1 MVGGKQRIYLQC
13 QMRHYI
19 WFTKLQIL
27 CNSLIMQIQN
37 ATGCTNSFLQLS
49 LLFSGSYST
58 LYMNEIF
65 YHKTCLTMACIKQH
79 PHHHFTSSLDIRYR
93 KVKLWGIHSIMLF
106 RDFPAF
112 WHFLTLFL
120 KDSGNDFWIISKT
133 PPGHKSE
140 LFANDSIIFGRRIL
154 WSLRTPKVARTYSSF
169 AASSS
174 WNNLLGVYTRTWK
187 ICKCKYSSSGGN
199 EFLFSSQKC
208 FSLFGKYKSVLNK
221 LT

>member
-1 MVGGKQRIYLQC
+1 
-13 QMRHYI
+13 
-19 WFTKLQIL
+19 
-27 CNSLIMQIQN
+27 
-37 ATGCTNSFLQLS
+37 
-49 LLFSGSYST
+49 
-58 LYMNEIF
+58 MNEIF

-79 PHHHFTSSLDIRYR
+79 PHHHFTSSLEIRYR

-187 ICKCKYSSSGGN
+187 IWKCKYSSSEGN
-199 EFLFSSQKC
+199 EFLFSSQKYAFLC
-208 FSLFGKYKSVLNK
+208 LVHTKACLLSLFSFFFFFFYSMVWIKPQMIFAF
-221 LT
+221 